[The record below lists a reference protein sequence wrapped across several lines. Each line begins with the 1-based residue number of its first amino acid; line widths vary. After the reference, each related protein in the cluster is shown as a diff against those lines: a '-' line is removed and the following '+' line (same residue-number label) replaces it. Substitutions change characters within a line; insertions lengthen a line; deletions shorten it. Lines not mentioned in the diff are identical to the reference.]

1 MSRIAQLLVASS
13 LVGSLACGQDG
24 ATEAPAL
31 ARADVV
37 ARPAAGTCR
46 TQFDLLSQSEIGQVL
61 HFTAECDLRHLGR
74 AAAEFTEAVTFTG
87 PTTVIFDSRDMV
99 YTAANG
105 DELYATIADGAG
117 TIEAGVVTLTATEVY
132 HGGTGR
138 FVGATGS
145 AAITGQASLATATG
159 VYGTAGSIAY

>member
-1 MSRIAQLLVASS
+1 MSRVAQLLVAGS
-13 LVGSLACGQDG
+13 LVGLLACGQDG

-31 ARADVV
+31 ARADAV
-37 ARPAAGTCR
+37 ARPAAGKCR
-46 TQFDLLSQSEIGQVL
+46 TQFTLVSQSETGQVL
-61 HFTAECDLRHLGR
+61 HLTAERDLRHLGR

-87 PTTVIFDSRDMV
+87 PATVILNSQDMV

-105 DELYATIADGAG
+105 DEVYATIDDGAA
-117 TIEAGVVTLTATEVY
+117 TIEAGVVTLTGTEY

-145 AAITGQASLATATG
+145 AAITGQASLATSTG
-159 VYGTAGSIAY
+159 RYDTAGSIAY